1 MSPPLLVLD
10 GAPPSELKSGIVNST
25 RIRFRCQVLPS
36 ETKLRGRSGVSPIL
50 RIFFD
55 AFSRPEMKSTG
66 ECRLEIFGRT
76 AMREHR
82 WIDRAT
88 VFLRSRVRRCDTAL
102 QSKCRGLAVKS

>member
-50 RIFFD
+50 RNFF
-55 AFSRPEMKSTG
+55 
-66 ECRLEIFGRT
+66 
-76 AMREHR
+76 
-82 WIDRAT
+82 
-88 VFLRSRVRRCDTAL
+88 
-102 QSKCRGLAVKS
+102 